1 MQQEDRESA
10 LYKFR
15 AGSTNVLV
23 ATDLAARGLDIP
35 EVGAVIHYHLPT
47 DEETLTHR
55 SGRTARWTASG
66 EIYLILG
73 PEEHLPYFY
82 PAAKILEVSTLTIKP
97 IPSEWTTLYI
107 GRGKRDKLS
116 KMDIVGFLCKK
127 GGCQGLDIG
136 RIDISPNYAYAAIKR
151 TIVKHVLL
159 QISGEKIKGMKT
171 LIEEM
176 RK

>member
-1 MQQEDRESA
+1 M
-10 LYKFR
+10 YKFR
-15 AGSTNVLV
+15 SGSTNILI

-35 EVGAVIHYHLPT
+35 EVGAVIHYHLPP

-55 SGRTARWTASG
+55 SGRTARWTRGGS
-66 EIYLILG
+66 IHLILG
-73 PEEHLPYFY
+73 PEEILPAFY
-82 PAAKILEVSTLTIKP
+82 PSSAVQLEVDDISINPT
-97 IPSEWTTLYI
+97 PSQFTTLYI

-127 GGCQGLDIG
+127 GGVLSSDIG
-136 RIDISPNYAYAAIKR
+136 RIDVAPSYAYVAVNRIDITSVLKRIKN
-151 TIVKHVLL
+151 
-159 QISGEKIKGMKT
+159 EKIKGMKT